1 LDNSAVNRNKRNKQN
16 AYGNHALLALQ
27 MVEVDEP
34 GKAVLESLEVEFPTL
49 IFTYENSAVCVRI
62 CGRWCRLVSKECGAW
77 VEDDYIRAILRNYVI
92 FREIEASLL
101 ENSLNRGAYV
111 LVNDLGSRY
120 LHETHDSAW
129 RARTNEHA
137 FVGRVGDD
145 ELYDK
150 HEQTEK
156 VQAPLATKTAEL
168 DDQAKE
174 LLESLRNE
182 FPILI
187 IAYQDGAI
195 CVRVYGK
202 WSRVVSKECGVWV
215 EDEYIRAILPNY
227 VVFKEVEASL
237 LADAANRGAYVLV
250 NDPES
255 RFLHET
261 FDSASRAQTNE
272 YAFIGEVGADETTEE
287 RLPFY

>member
-1 LDNSAVNRNKRNKQN
+1 
-16 AYGNHALLALQ
+16 
-27 MVEVDEP
+27 MVELDEP

-49 IFTYENSAVCVRI
+49 SFTYENSAVCVRI
-62 CGRWCRLVSKECGAW
+62 CGRWCGLVSNVCGAW
-77 VEDDYIRAILRNYVI
+77 VEDDYFRAILRNYVI

-101 ENSLNRGAYV
+101 ENSSNRGAYV
-111 LVNDLGSRY
+111 LVNDVGSRY

-145 ELYDK
+145 DVYDK
-150 HEQTEK
+150 HEQTKK

-174 LLESLRNE
+174 LLESLRDE
-182 FPILI
+182 FPTQIL
-187 IAYQDGAI
+187 AYQGSAI
-195 CVRVYGK
+195 CVRVCGR
-202 WSRVVSKECGVWV
+202 WSRVVSKESGVWV

-227 VVFKEVEASL
+227 VIFKEVEASL
-237 LADAANRGAYVLV
+237 LTDAANRGAYVLV

-272 YAFIGEVGADETTEE
+272 YAFIGKVGADETTEE
-287 RLPFY
+287 GLPFY

>member
-1 LDNSAVNRNKRNKQN
+1 M
-16 AYGNHALLALQ
+16 ALLALQ

-34 GKAVLESLEVEFPTL
+34 GKAVLESFEVEFPTL
-49 IFTYENSAVCVRI
+49 SFTYENSAVRVRI
-62 CGRWCRLVSKECGAW
+62 CGRWCRLVLKECGAW
-77 VEDDYIRAILRNYVI
+77 VEDESIRAILRNYVI

-101 ENSLNRGAYV
+101 ENSSNRGAYV
-111 LVNDLGSRY
+111 LLNDVGSRY

-129 RARTNEHA
+129 RARTNEHS
-137 FVGRVGDD
+137 FVGRVRDD
-145 ELYDK
+145 DLYDK

-156 VQAPLATKTAEL
+156 VKPPLATKTAEL
-168 DDQAKE
+168 DDQANE
-174 LLESLRNE
+174 LLESLWNE
-182 FPILI
+182 FPTLIL
-187 IAYQDGAI
+187 AYQDSAI
-195 CVRVYGK
+195 SVRVCDK
-202 WSRVVSKECGVWV
+202 WSRLVSKESGVWV

-227 VVFKEVEASL
+227 VVFKEVEAFL

-272 YAFIGEVGADETTEE
+272 YAFIGEVGADGTTEE
-287 RLPFY
+287 GLPFYKDSPAA